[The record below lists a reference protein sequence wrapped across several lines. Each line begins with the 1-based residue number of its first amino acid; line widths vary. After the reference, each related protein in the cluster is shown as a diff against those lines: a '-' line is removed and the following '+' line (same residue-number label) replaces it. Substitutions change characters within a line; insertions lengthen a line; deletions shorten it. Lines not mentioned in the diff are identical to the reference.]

1 MNLDDLKPA
10 WRQYKLSQA
19 MEPLEVNEVLSL
31 IDLAEDT
38 RTTRVRWV
46 VLNLV
51 LFLSITFMI
60 TGG

>member
-1 MNLDDLKPA
+1 MNLDDLQPA